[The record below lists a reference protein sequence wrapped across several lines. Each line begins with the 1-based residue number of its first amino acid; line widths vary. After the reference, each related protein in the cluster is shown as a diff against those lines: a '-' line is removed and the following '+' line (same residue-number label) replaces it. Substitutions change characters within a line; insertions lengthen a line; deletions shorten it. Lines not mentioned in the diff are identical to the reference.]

1 MFFSPT
7 SARAVQYGGA
17 VTYDCVQNIISE
29 SDTIL
34 KAEEVLRK
42 DDNLEK
48 YFRYVVSFEILTNS
62 P

>member
-7 SARAVQYGGA
+7 SARAVQYGGT

-42 DDNLEK
+42 DNNLEK
-48 YFRYVVSFEILTNS
+48 YFRYVVSFENLTNS